1 MRPAA
6 EPASTALRTERG
18 QATVELVA
26 GLPAVLLA
34 AFLCLQI
41 LAAGFALTLADG
53 AAQAGAMALASGR
66 AAQPAVRSALPGWAR
81 ERATVG
87 VDGGRVTV
95 RVRPPGPLA
104 VVADRLQIDSSA
116 WARRPG

>member
-1 MRPAA
+1 MGRAA
-6 EPASTALRTERG
+6 EHELPARPSECG

-34 AFLCLQI
+34 GFLCLQI

-53 AAQAGAMALASGR
+53 AAQAGAMALASGH
-66 AAQPAVRSALPGWAR
+66 AAAPAAREALPGWAQ
-81 ERATVG
+81 EGATVG

-95 RVRPPGPLA
+95 RVHPPGPLR
-104 VVADRLQIDSSA
+104 VVADRLPIDSSA